1 MGVAKAKKMPKKT
14 LTQKINRYGP
24 TKENT
29 LLKIEDLNK
38 GLDWVDDI
46 AGQSYTAFTY
56 FRESMESTDQ
66 ELFNAVVTPYNLTD
80 EQEKKEIVRHYRALL
95 RTLREKLKKG
105 DRELLRTAFEMA
117 ADAHK
122 TMRRKSGEPYILH
135 PIAVAMIAA
144 DEIGLGVRST
154 ICALLHD
161 TVEDTDITLEDI
173 KREFGNEIAK
183 IVDGLTK
190 IATVM
195 DTNSSQQAENFKKIL
210 LTLTDDPRVILIK
223 LADRLHNMR
232 TMDSMK
238 QEKQLKIASETI
250 WVYAPLAH
258 RMGLYNIKTELE
270 DLSMKYLEP
279 DKYHEIARKLAD
291 TKRERTK
298 YINEFIK
305 PLKEKLSHS
314 GLQFDMYGRPK
325 SIHSIWNKIK
335 KKGVSFEEVYD
346 LFAIRIILD
355 VPLEKEKEEC
365 WKVYSMVTDEYL
377 PSPERLRDWLS
388 NPKSNGYE
396 ALHTT
401 VMGPQ
406 GKWVEVQIRSK
417 RMNEIAEKG
426 LAAHFKYK
434 EGTQSE
440 DRFDKWFIQIREA
453 LGNQEEESIDFL
465 QDFKTSFLAEEIY
478 VYTPK
483 GEVKMLPVN
492 SSALDFAFYI
502 HTAIGSKC
510 IGAKVNHKLVPISHK
525 LRSGDQ
531 IEIITSNKQKPSEDW
546 LNNVVTAKAK
556 NSIKDALREE
566 KKIISEE
573 GKYTAQ
579 RKLEGIGAAY
589 NPYNLDQLVNFYKLP
604 SQLDLLYKIAT
615 KSIDLK
621 ELKTFQVIGDKI
633 EAPKPV
639 VVAPDPNAEVNTYK
653 PLPKKGDSELII
665 FGESSDKIKYNLAK
679 CCNPIPGD
687 DVFGFVSTGKG
698 LIIHRTSCPNATQL
712 LANYGHRVVKT
723 KWAKNKEIS
732 FLTGLRIIG
741 LDDVGVVN
749 KITTIISGDLKIN
762 IAALT
767 IESKDG
773 MFEGTI
779 KVFVH
784 DKDELEELVSR
795 IQSLHGIQKV
805 IRFDTELV

>member
-1 MGVAKAKKMPKKT
+1 
-14 LTQKINRYGP
+14 
-24 TKENT
+24 
-29 LLKIEDLNK
+29 
-38 GLDWVDDI
+38 
-46 AGQSYTAFTY
+46 
-56 FRESMESTDQ
+56 
-66 ELFNAVVTPYNLTD
+66 
-80 EQEKKEIVRHYRALL
+80 
-95 RTLREKLKKG
+95 
-105 DRELLRTAFEMA
+105 MA
-117 ADAHK
+117 ANAHK
-122 TMRRKSGEPYILH
+122 TMRRKSGEPYIFH
-135 PIAVAMIAA
+135 PIAVAMICV

-161 TVEDTDITLEDI
+161 TVEDTDITLDDV
-173 KREFGNEIAK
+173 KDEFGNEIAK

-190 IATVM
+190 ISTVM

-232 TMDSMK
+232 TLDSMK
-238 QEKQLKIASETI
+238 QEKQLKISSETT

-270 DLSMKYLEP
+270 DLSMKYLEA
-279 DKYHEIARKLAD
+279 DTYKEIAKKLAE

-298 YINEFIK
+298 YINEFIR
-305 PLKEKLSHS
+305 PLKDKLTLA
-314 GLQFDMYGRPK
+314 GFNFEIYGRPK

-346 LFAIRIILD
+346 LFAIRVLLD
-355 VPLEKEKEEC
+355 APIEKEKEVC
-365 WKVYSMVTDEYL
+365 WKVYSLITDEYL

-406 GKWVEVQIRSK
+406 GKWVEVQIRTT

-434 EGTQSE
+434 EGSASE
-440 DRFDKWFIQIREA
+440 DRFDQWFMQIREA
-453 LGNQEEESIDFL
+453 LGNQDEGGIDFL

-483 GEVKMLPVN
+483 GDVKMLPTN

-546 LNNVVTAKAK
+546 LNSVVTAKAK

-566 KKIISEE
+566 KKIIAEE
-573 GKYTAQ
+573 GKYTLQ
-579 RKLEGIGAAY
+579 RKLEGIGAVY
-589 NPYNLDQLVNFYKLP
+589 NTYNIDQVMFYYKLH
-604 SQLDLLYKIAT
+604 SHLDLLYRIAT
-615 KSIDLK
+615 KNIDLK
-621 ELKTFQVIGDKI
+621 ELKLFLVQGDKI

-639 VVAPDPNAEVNTYK
+639 VIPTEQPQEHNTQK
-653 PLPKKGDSELII
+653 QISKKDSELII
-665 FGESSDKIKYNLAK
+665 FGESSDQIKYSLAK

-698 LIIHRTSCPNATQL
+698 LIIHRTTCPNATQL

-732 FLTGLRIIG
+732 FLTGLSIIG
-741 LDDVGVVN
+741 LDDVGVIN
-749 KITTIISGDLKIN
+749 KITNIISGELKIN

-767 IESKDG
+767 IESQEGLFK
-773 MFEGTI
+773 GTI

-784 DKDELEELVSR
+784 DKDELAELVDK
-795 IQSLHGIQKV
+795 IKSLNGIQQV
-805 IRFDTELV
+805 NRFDPSVV

>member
-1 MGVAKAKKMPKKT
+1 MDYSENDIK
-14 LTQKINRYGP
+14 P
-24 TKENT
+24 T
-29 LLKIEDLNK
+29 I
-38 GLDWVDDI
+38 
-46 AGQSYTAFTY
+46 
-56 FRESMESTDQ
+56 
-66 ELFNAVVTPYNLTD
+66 VTTYNLD
-80 EQEKKEIVRHYRALL
+80 EEQEKKEIVRKYRALL
-95 RTLREKLKKG
+95 RALRPKIKKG
-105 DRELLRTAFEMA
+105 DKELLRTAFEMA
-117 ADAHK
+117 ANAHK
-122 TMRRKSGEPYILH
+122 TMRRKSGEPYIFH
-135 PIAVAMIAA
+135 PIAVAMICVE
-144 DEIGLGVRST
+144 EIGLGVRST

-161 TVEDTDITLEDI
+161 TVEDTDITLDDI
-173 KREFGNEIAK
+173 KSEFGNEIAK

-190 IATVM
+190 ISTVM

-223 LADRLHNMR
+223 LSDRLHNMR
-232 TMDSMK
+232 TLDSMK

-270 DLSMKYLEP
+270 DLSMKYLEA
-279 DKYHEIARKLAD
+279 DTYKEIAKKLAE

-298 YINEFIK
+298 YINEFIR
-305 PLKEKLSHS
+305 PLKDKLTNV
-314 GLQFDMYGRPK
+314 GFEFEIYGRPK

-346 LFAIRIILD
+346 LFAIRVILD
-355 VPLEKEKEEC
+355 APIEKEKEEC

-406 GKWVEVQIRSK
+406 GKWVEVQIRTK

-434 EGTQSE
+434 EGSQSE
-440 DRFDKWFIQIREA
+440 DRFDKWFMQIREA
-453 LGNQEEESIDFL
+453 LGNQDEGGIDFL

-483 GEVKMLPVN
+483 GDVKMLPTN
-492 SSALDFAFYI
+492 SSALDFAFFI

-531 IEIITSNKQKPSEDW
+531 IEIITSNKQKPTEDW

-566 KKIISEE
+566 KKTIAEE
-573 GKYTAQ
+573 GKYTLQ
-579 RKLEGIGAAY
+579 RKLEGIGAVY
-589 NPYNLDQLVNFYKLP
+589 NPYNIDQVMNYYKLH

-615 KSIDLK
+615 KNIDLK
-621 ELKTFQVIGDKI
+621 ELKLFQVIGDKI
-633 EAPKPV
+633 EAPKPLIT
-639 VVAPDPNAEVNTYK
+639 PTEVGHDQNIQK
-653 PLPKKGDSELII
+653 HIPKKESELII
-665 FGESSDKIKYNLAK
+665 FGESSDQIKYTLAK

-698 LIIHRTSCPNATQL
+698 LIIHRTTCPNATQL

-732 FLTGLRIIG
+732 FLTGLSIIG
-741 LDDVGVVN
+741 LDDVGIVN
-749 KITTIISGDLKIN
+749 KITNIISGELKIN

-767 IESKDG
+767 IESKEG
-773 MFEGTI
+773 LFEGTI
-779 KVFVH
+779 KVYVH
-784 DKDELEELVSR
+784 DKEELEELVDR
-795 IQSLHGIQKV
+795 IKSLNGIQQV
-805 IRFDTELV
+805 NRFDTEQV